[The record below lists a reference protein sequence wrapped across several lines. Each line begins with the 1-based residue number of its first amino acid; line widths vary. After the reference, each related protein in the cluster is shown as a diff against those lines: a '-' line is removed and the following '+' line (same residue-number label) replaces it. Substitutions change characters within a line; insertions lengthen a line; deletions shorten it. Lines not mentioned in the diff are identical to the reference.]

1 MHIAL
6 YHEAII
12 PPKKYGGTE
21 RIVYWLGKAL
31 IQLGHQVTLIAKPG
45 SELEGASIITT
56 PGATQ
61 RGEGGDWER
70 LVPSNAD
77 IVHLWGTPHQ
87 PPKKPFIVTIQGNG
101 KPRESFHSNT
111 VFISRTHAE
120 NHGSN
125 QFVYNG
131 IDPEEYPCDLQR
143 KNHLVFLAKAS
154 WKVKNLAGA
163 LEISRTVGLPL
174 EVLGSRELPLRLQR
188 FLPRWDGVKYH
199 GMVDDVEK
207 KRVLRNARALLF
219 PVRWPEPFGIALTE
233 ALASGC
239 AVFGT
244 PYGSLPEIVEAQCG
258 VLATSSAELVRAI
271 QTFKY
276 NPEGC
281 RKRVYQGMTSL
292 DMARGYLKHYERILN
307 HPTETALAPKC
318 RFNES
323 SETLLPWTTL

>member
-31 IQLGHQVTLIAKPG
+31 IQLGHQVTLIARPG
-45 SELEGASIITT
+45 SELR
-56 PGATQ
+56 GATLVGTQ
-61 RGEGGDWER
+61 TSQSGDWES
-70 LVPSNAD
+70 LVPSNVD
-77 IVHLWGTPHQ
+77 ILHLWGTPHRA
-87 PPKKPFIVTIQGNG
+87 PKKPFIVTIQGNG
-101 KPRESFHSNT
+101 KPGEGFHPNT
-111 VFISRTHAE
+111 VFISRVHAE
-120 NHGSN
+120 NHGSTR
-125 QFVYNG
+125 FVYNG
-131 IDPEEYPCDLQR
+131 IDPEEYPCDLNR

-163 LEISRTVGLPL
+163 IEISRKVGLPL

-188 FLPRWDGVKYH
+188 LLPRWDGVKYH
-199 GMVDDVEK
+199 GMVDDLEK
-207 KRVLRNARALLF
+207 RQVLRNARALLF

-258 VLATSSAELVRAI
+258 VLASSSAELVKAV
-271 QTFKY
+271 QTFRY
-276 NPEGC
+276 DPEAC
-281 RKRVYQGMTSL
+281 RKRIYQGMTSL
-292 DMARGYLKHYERILN
+292 DMARGYLQHYERILIRSAES
-307 HPTETALAPKC
+307 PAAPKC
-318 RFNES
+318 RFTES
-323 SETLLPWTTL
+323 SETLLPWKSL